1 MEINKAVKTL
11 SALAHEGRL
20 SLMRRLIQAGPEGL
34 TAGELAQF
42 SNISPTTASGQLLV
56 LTNADLVTPQRQ
68 GRYIRYSANFSE
80 FMQLTHFL
88 TEDCCAGRQD
98 LLKSLEPR

>member
-1 MEINKAVKTL
+1 MKLNKAVKTL

-20 SLMRRLIQAGPEGL
+20 SLMRRLIQAGPESL

-56 LTNADLVTPQRQ
+56 LANADLVTSQRQ
-68 GRYIRYSANFSE
+68 GRHIFYYANFRQ
-80 FMQLTHFL
+80 FGQLTNFL

-98 LLKSLEPR
+98 LLSTLKVK